1 MRQVDEKIRHTIE
14 AKIRCE
20 CYCVPRDEMRS
31 AFIGLPDVWLKMKVK
46 AIADAIG
53 FEQSLDDIDDERISE
68 LRHMLEE
75 VQYRNLCCAF
85 ALPAACLPQLCIRRP
100 RQWPACVGADG
111 LAGVRFACAGACLLR
126 RVFVPVRW
134 ALSTRSKLSLSLA

>member
-75 VQYRNLCCAF
+75 VQYRNLCCALCF
-85 ALPAACLPQLCIRRP
+85 AGVAGCLLTSAMHSEAPA
-100 RQWPACVGADG
+100 V
-111 LAGVRFACAGACLLR
+111 AGVRGGGRACGRAFRMRRCMLAAACIRAGAMGVEYEKC
-126 RVFVPVRW
+126 
-134 ALSTRSKLSLSLA
+134 A